1 MKTFKIEENNKKERL
16 DKVLSNLDKTLS
28 RTAIQRLIE
37 ENKICVNNKKEKASY
52 KVSIG
57 DIITIEEE
65 QAKEI
70 DLKAQDIP
78 VEVLYEDND
87 ILVAVKPYGLPSQ
100 PDKKNSENMVSML
113 KLRIFEKEHRTEE
126 PYLAPIHRLD
136 RPVGGIML
144 FAKNKEAASKLSKQ
158 SEDGEMVKY
167 YQAILTGELPN
178 DAGTIT
184 NYLIH
189 DNKTNVTRIVD
200 KDTPGAKLAELDYEV
215 LDVMETDDGILS
227 YVLINLITGRTHQI
241 RVQMAGKKAGIWGDT
256 KYNPKFQKTKKSYK
270 QIGLHAS
277 RLEFEH
283 PVTGEHMIF
292 KNEPEGK
299 AFEIIELDEF

>member
-1 MKTFKIEENNKKERL
+1 MKI
-16 DKVLSNLDKTLS
+16 
-28 RTAIQRLIE
+28 
-37 ENKICVNNKKEKASY
+37 
-52 KVSIG
+52 
-57 DIITIEEE
+57 
-65 QAKEI
+65 
-70 DLKAQDIP
+70 
-78 VEVLYEDND
+78 EVLYEDND
-87 ILVAVKPYGLPSQ
+87 ILVAVKPYGLSSQ

-215 LDVMETDDGILS
+215 LDVMETDDGILCSDQS
-227 YVLINLITGRTHQI
+227 YHRQ
-241 RVQMAGKKAGIWGDT
+241 
-256 KYNPKFQKTKKSYK
+256 NPSDPCTD
-270 QIGLHAS
+270 GW
-277 RLEFEH
+277 
-283 PVTGEHMIF
+283 
-292 KNEPEGK
+292 
-299 AFEIIELDEF
+299 